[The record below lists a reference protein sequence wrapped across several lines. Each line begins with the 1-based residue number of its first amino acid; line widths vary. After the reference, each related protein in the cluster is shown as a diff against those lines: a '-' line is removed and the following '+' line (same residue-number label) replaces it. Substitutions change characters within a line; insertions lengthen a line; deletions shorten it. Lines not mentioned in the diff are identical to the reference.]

1 LELNGVISSYNEK
14 SINDKVDFSP
24 TVRNDV
30 ENSKII
36 EIENTI
42 NTLSKSQNK
51 NEKFSAEL
59 NKLLLEYYQKY
70 GKLTV
75 IHHYYTE

>member
-1 LELNGVISSYNEK
+1 MIEI
-14 SINDKVDFSP
+14 DFSP
-24 TVRNDV
+24 DSHPQNDKSV
-30 ENSKII
+30 I
-36 EIENTI
+36 EIESTVNI
-42 NTLSKSQNK
+42 LSKSQNK
-51 NEKFSAEL
+51 NEKFSAKL

>member
-1 LELNGVISSYNEK
+1 M
-14 SINDKVDFSP
+14 
-24 TVRNDV
+24 
-30 ENSKII
+30 

-51 NEKFSAEL
+51 NERFSAEL
-59 NKLLLEYYQKY
+59 NKLLLAYYQKY

-75 IHHYYTE
+75 FHHYYTEGVNFPGQK

>member
-1 LELNGVISSYNEK
+1 VADKSAGGFLKSSV
-14 SINDKVDFSP
+14 SLRSP
-24 TVRNDV
+24 APL
-30 ENSKII
+30 SKGAQLI

-42 NTLSKSQNK
+42 NALSKSQNK

-75 IHHYYTE
+75 LHHYYIE

>member
-1 LELNGVISSYNEK
+1 MKNSLDVADTTVLNGK
-14 SINDKVDFSP
+14 
-24 TVRNDV
+24 
-30 ENSKII
+30 NSDAHLI

-51 NEKFSAEL
+51 NERFSATL
-59 NKLLLEYYQKY
+59 NNLLLQYYQKY
-70 GKLTV
+70 YNLTV

>member
-1 LELNGVISSYNEK
+1 LEIKIPLGFPAKAGHSVDTLFEK
-14 SINDKVDFSP
+14 RDTVD
-24 TVRNDV
+24 THL
-30 ENSKII
+30 I
-36 EIENTI
+36 EIESTV

-59 NKLLLEYYQKY
+59 NKLLLEYHQKY

>member
-1 LELNGVISSYNEK
+1 LEINDVISSDNEK
-14 SINDKVDFSP
+14 FINDKVDFSP
-24 TVRNDV
+24 TVRNDL
-30 ENSKII
+30 
-36 EIENTI
+36 ENTV

>member
-1 LELNGVISSYNEK
+1 MFLPYCLEIKIPLGFNDTSFKNGESL
-14 SINDKVDFSP
+14 DAHL
-24 TVRNDV
+24 
-30 ENSKII
+30 I

-42 NTLSKSQNK
+42 NTLLKSQNK

-59 NKLLLEYYQKY
+59 NNLLLKYYQKC

>member
-1 LELNGVISSYNEK
+1 LDSEGFLKSSV
-14 SINDKVDFSP
+14 SLRSP
-24 TVRNDV
+24 APL
-30 ENSKII
+30 SKGAQLI

-51 NEKFSAEL
+51 NEKFSAEI

-75 IHHYYTE
+75 IHHYYIE

>member
-1 LELNGVISSYNEK
+1 LPYCLEIKTPLGF
-14 SINDKVDFSP
+14 DD
-24 TVRNDV
+24 T
-30 ENSKII
+30 NSLEESNLDAHLI

-59 NKLLLEYYQKY
+59 NNLLLKYYQKY